1 MNRSWRVIWPLAIL
15 AAFGVTVRGLPEA
28 ARPAEPAIDC
38 DHVKPG
44 DIPTLHRCLALH
56 PDDVEAMT
64 ELGKAYEGLRQ
75 WDKSEAAYR
84 RALEIDPADD
94 EVRGRLRSLQ
104 LKREGSAQ

>member
-1 MNRSWRVIWPLAIL
+1 MNRWWRVIWPLALL
-15 AAFGVTVRGLPEA
+15 AAFGATVRGLPEA

-38 DHVKPG
+38 DHIKPD
-44 DIPTLHRCLALH
+44 DIPALNRCLALH

-84 RALEIDPADD
+84 RALEIDPADA
-94 EVRGRLRSLQ
+94 EVRGRLKSLQ
-104 LKREGSAQ
+104 QKRDGSAQ